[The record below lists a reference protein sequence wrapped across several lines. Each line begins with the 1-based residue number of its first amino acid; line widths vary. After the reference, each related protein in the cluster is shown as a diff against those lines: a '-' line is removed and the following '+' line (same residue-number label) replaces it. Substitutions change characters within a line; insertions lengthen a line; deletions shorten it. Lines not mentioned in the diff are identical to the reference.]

1 MNSCR
6 DNTSNLLEDIIDLKS
21 TINLNWKVFADYIS
35 GHSNKDESKEIKKL
49 LDSCKK
55 LIDDNITCASDI
67 RKIKENIISQSNI
80 LDSLPGK
87 INSEYNDEKK
97 RYAKLQNVI
106 ASKKNTYSKL
116 TQELEKMR
124 SKAIFKSAKRE
135 VLITEPNKINVEM
148 NHEIQTTQNILKKIT
163 EMNKKDK
170 ERIESLNNELCELQ
184 NKMKALQSRYYNN
197 RSKSMSEDSPTH
209 KKINTN

>member
-1 MNSCR
+1 MNSSR

-35 GHSNKDESKEIKKL
+35 SHSNKDESKEIKKL

-67 RKIKENIISQSNI
+67 RKIKEKIISQSNI
-80 LDSLPGK
+80 LDGLPEK

-97 RYAKLQNVI
+97 RYIKLQNVI

-116 TQELEKMR
+116 TQELEKIR

-135 VLITEPNKINVEM
+135 ILITEPNKINVEM

-163 EMNKKDK
+163 EMNKKDR
-170 ERIESLNNELCELQ
+170 ERIESLNMELCELQ

-197 RSKSMSEDSPTH
+197 RSKSMSEDFPTH
-209 KKINTN
+209 KKLNTN